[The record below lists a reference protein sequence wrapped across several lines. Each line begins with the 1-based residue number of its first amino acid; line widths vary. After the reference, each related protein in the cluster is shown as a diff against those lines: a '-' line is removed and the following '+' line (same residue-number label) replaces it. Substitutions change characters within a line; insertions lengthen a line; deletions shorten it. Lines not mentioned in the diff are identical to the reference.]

1 VPDLGDVVAAAIR
14 AERARL
20 HLSQQALADQ
30 LGWPRSR
37 LGDIEIGRRNVAVAD
52 LPALCDALGVGFTD
66 LLTRAD
72 PADLAKL
79 KLRA

>member
-37 LGDIEIGRRNVAVAD
+37 LGDIEIGRRNVTVAD
-52 LPALCDALGVGFTD
+52 LPPLCAALGVGFVD

-72 PADLAKL
+72 PTDLAKL
-79 KLRA
+79 RLRP